1 MSETI
6 IRDNY
11 FLFYSLVMGISVTVL
26 YDLLRIFRRV
36 VKHGDALISLEDL
49 IYRVVVAISV
59 FYMMHEENNGTMRW
73 FAILGALTGMFIY
86 KKLISNFFVNTISSA
101 LNFLLKYLKKVI
113 YILFTPVRAAGK
125 KCKAGAKAAGRKGSR
140 SILYLKKKLTG
151 WWKAFKMILCKQ

>member
-49 IYRVVVAISV
+49 IYWVVVAISV

-113 YILFTPVRAAGK
+113 YILFTPVRVVE
-125 KCKAGAKAAGRKGSR
+125 S
-140 SILYLKKKLTG
+140 
-151 WWKAFKMILCKQ
+151 F

>member
-49 IYRVVVAISV
+49 IYWVVVAISV

-101 LNFLLKYLKKVI
+101 FNFLLKYL
-113 YILFTPVRAAGK
+113 
-125 KCKAGAKAAGRKGSR
+125 
-140 SILYLKKKLTG
+140 
-151 WWKAFKMILCKQ
+151 

>member
-49 IYRVVVAISV
+49 FYWVVVAISV

-73 FAILGALTGMFIY
+73 FAILGALAGMFIY
-86 KKLISNFFVNTISSA
+86 KKLISSFFVKTISSA
-101 LNFLLKYLKKVI
+101 INFILKYLKKGI
-113 YILFTPVRAAGK
+113 HILLTPVHFAGR
-125 KCKAGAKAAGRKGSR
+125 KCAAGAKTAGRKSV
-140 SILYLKKKLTG
+140 SFFSYIKKKLTG

>member
-49 IYRVVVAISV
+49 IYWVVVAISV

-101 LNFLLKYLKKVI
+101 LNFLLKYLKSHDFKIFMWYRVI
-113 YILFTPVRAAGK
+113 LGLVVIIYSLIK
-125 KCKAGAKAAGRKGSR
+125 
-140 SILYLKKKLTG
+140 
-151 WWKAFKMILCKQ
+151 